1 MPKDSIVEDLSGRL
15 PNKFAKDLLIGA
27 VKALKQTDNP
37 ARALQFA
44 ATQRRLIDYVLA
56 TLARDADVMKCGWF
70 KQEKDRPGPTRRQR
84 ALYTCRGGLTDAFI
98 KDRLGIDPDELHTE
112 LSTVFKTL
120 DEQTHLEEEKVLGD
134 VEVEEFAD
142 NAMSVFVEVFDTM
155 DEISERISSALE
167 KELHGEA
174 MSAFI
179 NETIGELDILA
190 GHYST
195 DIVWIEEAKVISLNA
210 DSIQCEITGTVDV
223 TLLYGPKTD
232 QAELKDNF
240 PYQCTTFAP
249 ASDPT
254 NFDSSKTTM
263 KVDTTSWFDDGETEK
278 EEKDERED
286 Y

>member
-1 MPKDSIVEDLSGRL
+1 MPNDSIVEDLSGRL
-15 PNKFAKDLLIGA
+15 PSQFAKDLLIGA
-27 VKALKQTDNP
+27 VKALEQTDNP
-37 ARALQFA
+37 ARVLQFA

-56 TLARDADVMKCGWF
+56 AMARDADVMKCGWF

-84 ALYTCRGGLTDAFI
+84 ALYTCRGGLTDAFL
-98 KDRLGIDPDELHTE
+98 KDRLGIDPDKLHAE

-120 DEQTHLEEEKVLGD
+120 DEQTHLEEKKVLND
-134 VEVEEFAD
+134 AEIEEFAD
-142 NAMSVFVEVFDTM
+142 NAMSVFVEVFETM
-155 DEISERISSALE
+155 DEMTGRISSALE

-210 DSIQCEITGTVDV
+210 DSIECEVTGSVDV

-232 QAELKDNF
+232 QAEIKDSF
-240 PYQCTTFAP
+240 PYQCTTVAP

-263 KVDTTSWFDDGETEK
+263 KVDTTSWFDDGETE
-278 EEKDERED
+278 EEKDGKED